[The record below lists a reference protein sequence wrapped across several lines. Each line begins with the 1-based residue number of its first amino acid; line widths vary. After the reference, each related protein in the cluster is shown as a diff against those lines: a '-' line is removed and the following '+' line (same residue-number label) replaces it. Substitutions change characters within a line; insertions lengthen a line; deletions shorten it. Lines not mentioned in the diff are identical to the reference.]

1 MLPEPFANLRRL
13 RRTPA
18 LRAMTCET
26 HLTPEQ
32 LILPLFVGGG
42 PTRRTP
48 LPALPGVDLLCG
60 EDIPRAAQ
68 EAWDT
73 GLKSVLLFGVLGPD
87 RKDPRGTC
95 STDPTNPVC
104 QAIERIRQQQ
114 PGMVVIA
121 DLCLCEYTSHGHCG
135 ILQGGQIDNAQTLAV
150 LAEAAVNLARA
161 GADMIAPSGVMDGTV
176 RSLRQALDAAGF
188 GDVAL
193 MPYSAKFASG
203 FYGPFKEASQST
215 PAESLHCTHQIAVGN
230 QREALRKIWVDVE
243 EGADLVIVKPALT
256 ALDILALAR
265 ERNCPVPLVGYD
277 VSGFYR
283 PLVETYGMG
292 TSRCDALMMELLTC
306 MCRAGAQMIITYHAR
321 QAACLLR

>member
-104 QAIERIRQQQ
+104 QAIERIRQ
-114 PGMVVIA
+114 
-121 DLCLCEYTSHGHCG
+121 
-135 ILQGGQIDNAQTLAV
+135 
-150 LAEAAVNLARA
+150 
-161 GADMIAPSGVMDGTV
+161 
-176 RSLRQALDAAGF
+176 
-188 GDVAL
+188 
-193 MPYSAKFASG
+193 
-203 FYGPFKEASQST
+203 
-215 PAESLHCTHQIAVGN
+215 
-230 QREALRKIWVDVE
+230 
-243 EGADLVIVKPALT
+243 
-256 ALDILALAR
+256 
-265 ERNCPVPLVGYD
+265 
-277 VSGFYR
+277 
-283 PLVETYGMG
+283 
-292 TSRCDALMMELLTC
+292 
-306 MCRAGAQMIITYHAR
+306 
-321 QAACLLR
+321 